1 MTFLQFCCIV
11 LAILSSTLSNEEELP
26 HFDEDYSLHLDIS
39 KIQIDGPES
48 ITINEEVSYD
58 CVAHSNI
65 EDISLEWKVNS
76 EKYEASELKSHFD
89 EDKELYNV
97 VSNIKFVLEDGEDFA
112 NILCFV
118 TDHALDHQVQK
129 SVKII
134 GEVLRKYLKDFLI

>member
-1 MTFLQFCCIV
+1 MNFLQFCCI
-11 LAILSSTLSNEEELP
+11 LLTISSSTLLNEEELP
-26 HFDEDYSLHLDIS
+26 HLDEDYTLHLDIS

-65 EDISLEWKVNS
+65 EDISLEWRVNS
-76 EKYEASELKSHFD
+76 EKYETNEQQSNFD
-89 EDKELYNV
+89 EDSKHYNV
-97 VSNIKFVLEDGEDFA
+97 VSKVTFVLEDGEDFA

-118 TDHALDHQVQK
+118 TDHALDYQVQK

-134 GEVLRKYLKDFLI
+134 GKRC

>member
-11 LAILSSTLSNEEELP
+11 LAILSLTLSNEEELP

-58 CVAHSNI
+58 CIAHSNI
-65 EDISLEWKVNS
+65 EDISLEWRVNS
-76 EKYEASELKSHFD
+76 EKYETNEQQSNFD
-89 EDKELYNV
+89 EDSKHYNV
-97 VSNIKFVLEDGEDFA
+97 VSKVTFVLEDGEDFA

-118 TDHALDHQVQK
+118 TDHAIDHQVQK

-134 GEVLRKYLKDFLI
+134 GEVLKKYLKDILI